1 MTKSYINSKNML
13 KFLMGSALGILMFLV
28 PIPQGDSFTT
38 LLDFVKSFLKD
49 MFGPSLNYILV
60 VMIVGS
66 ALLTVYDYICKPDW
80 IRKNHYLSK
89 AFCSTP
95 LYLVSKVL
103 GAVIIVMVV
112 FHIGPE
118 YVTSVDTGA
127 TMADLC
133 ATLFCIVLGFSFF
146 LPFLTDCG
154 IMEFLGVLLKPV
166 VRPLFHVPGRASID
180 LIASWFG
187 ASNAAVIL
195 TREQYMK
202 GFYTKREA
210 GYIMTNFSIVSIP
223 FCLLI
228 ANTVTDILQKIF
240 IHGQYL

>member
-103 GAVIIVMVV
+103 GLSLI
-112 FHIGPE
+112 HI
-118 YVTSVDTGA
+118 
-127 TMADLC
+127 
-133 ATLFCIVLGFSFF
+133 
-146 LPFLTDCG
+146 
-154 IMEFLGVLLKPV
+154 
-166 VRPLFHVPGRASID
+166 
-180 LIASWFG
+180 
-187 ASNAAVIL
+187 
-195 TREQYMK
+195 
-202 GFYTKREA
+202 
-210 GYIMTNFSIVSIP
+210 
-223 FCLLI
+223 
-228 ANTVTDILQKIF
+228 
-240 IHGQYL
+240 

>member
-13 KFLMGSALGILMFLV
+13 KFLLGSALGILMFLV
-28 PIPQGDSFTT
+28 PIPQEDSFTT

-127 TMADLC
+127 TMADL
-133 ATLFCIVLGFSFF
+133 
-146 LPFLTDCG
+146 
-154 IMEFLGVLLKPV
+154 
-166 VRPLFHVPGRASID
+166 
-180 LIASWFG
+180 
-187 ASNAAVIL
+187 
-195 TREQYMK
+195 
-202 GFYTKREA
+202 
-210 GYIMTNFSIVSIP
+210 
-223 FCLLI
+223 
-228 ANTVTDILQKIF
+228 
-240 IHGQYL
+240 